1 MAAGVTATVE
11 DCTRLLCDRTV
22 TEIGA
27 GRFLYYALQPRY
39 SLWCCPLILWHV
51 GAAHFHRWGYRS
63 ALLHNSMKVRLLCYS

>member
-27 GRFLYYALQPRY
+27 GRLLYYALQPRY

-51 GAAHFHRWGYRS
+51 LRRCRTLSPLGLPLSLAA
-63 ALLHNSMKVRLLCYS
+63 